1 MGESRKL
8 TFILDLIMGWYFYD
22 AGRLIS
28 RVLKSIQVTK
38 KRDGLI
44 PIERSKCQNA
54 YGKPC

>member
-1 MGESRKL
+1 
-8 TFILDLIMGWYFYD
+8 MGWYFYD